1 MQSIVGQL
9 STSTFWIFLPSVCE
23 DLSAE
28 GKEQK
33 EDREEDDVA
42 MVFIE
47 DMRHGGRCRAL
58 LLARPVAQRSVTA
71 ADANGVESAG
81 AKLLLARRGDEAG
94 T

>member
-1 MQSIVGQL
+1 ML
-9 STSTFWIFLPSVCE
+9 DLPALCACE

-28 GKEQK
+28 GGEQK
-33 EDREEDDVA
+33 EDREAEDVA
-42 MVFIE
+42 VQVFIQ
-47 DMRHGGRCRAL
+47 DVRHGGRRRAL

-81 AKLLLARRGDEAG
+81 AKLLVSRGGDEAG